1 MSDSSIMVPKDEYD
15 MLRTKADLFDHYVE
29 TEELSKE
36 ELSKVK
42 KALKGPLLTKLEFL
56 KRHPE
61 LA

>member
-1 MSDSSIMVPKDEYD
+1 MQEQIKISKKEYE
-15 MLRTKADLFDHYVE
+15 LLKKKAKLFEHYVE

-36 ELSKVK
+36 ELAKIQ
-42 KALKGPLLTKLEFL
+42 KALKSPSLSKSEFL